1 MANNKTEASPG
12 VLSFQMTNE
21 KKKNS
26 CVGRYQFSTVFYRF
40 WRIGKTGHY
49 FFFIAMKEFDF
60 EV

>member
-21 KKKNS
+21 KKKKIM
-26 CVGRYQFSTVFYRF
+26 CGKIPVFHCILRF

-49 FFFIAMKEFDF
+49 FFFIAMKEFGF

>member
-21 KKKNS
+21 KKKS
-26 CVGRYQFSTVFYRF
+26 CVGRYQFSTVFYVF
-40 WRIGKTGHY
+40 EGKVKQVII
-49 FFFIAMKEFDF
+49 FFFIAMKEFGF